1 MKPYDWTY
9 TTGYR
14 GDVEGLEVAGTE
26 ERIDYEQLKKQE
38 RIEFYD
44 DIILFEDELADNG
57 TAVLS
62 VKMVGNEQHLCIIIS
77 AIFFP
82 PHLLQRVMGSGFFI
96 LQRFFLRVDGV
107 LVRINDTRVHHKVGG
122 GSGSRPHPH
131 CSMCLHLITAWLWN
145 I

>member
-57 TAVLS
+57 TAVLN
-62 VKMVGNEQHLCIIIS
+62 VKVVGDEIMQHLRYNIS
-77 AIFFP
+77 T
-82 PHLLQRVMGSGFFI
+82 V
-96 LQRFFLRVDGV
+96 FLSSPARDGV
-107 LVRINDTRVHHKVGG
+107 WVLCSATLLPK
-122 GSGSRPHPH
+122 SGWSS
-131 CSMCLHLITAWLWN
+131 CEDQ
-145 I
+145 